1 MKCATKMVELLSLH
15 IGRFQ
20 RERAEYERTLPPAL
34 LVFTPVPAGSQE
46 SGAEDEHHFRTLTSV
61 ATPMLGVGEPIV
73 FPVVK
78 NQENA
83 FGRGITVGR
92 TGNNDVV
99 LDDGT
104 VSRFH
109 AWFQREPDGSYTVT
123 DAGSKNGSFVTGVR
137 LQPRAP
143 LAAGGRH
150 AGALWPRGPDLLSGE
165 RLHQGARPQDDAVS
179 ASGPSQDLINMGF
192 TLFSSGNR
200 ERSRWPLTT
209 EAFGL
214 TDVGR
219 KRQHNEDAMLVDAV
233 ARPLHRRRRHGRP
246 RGRRGR
252 QRAGHRGRQAAHR
265 SRTGTIL
272 KDLGAEPQSQ
282 ANRAAAAALVEVA
295 VQRACADIYRMA
307 AADATKRGMGTTFVC
322 LAVGGN
328 KGVIGHVGDS
338 RVYLVRNG
346 QCHRLTEDH
355 TLVAAQLKAG
365 TITKEQAA
373 TSQYRNVITRAVGI
387 QESVQ
392 VDTLIVDLLPG
403 DIFLLCSDGLHGYLD
418 GRRDRAAR
426 RSGAARETCRER
438 FIDARQRARRQGQ
451 HHRGGGAASRATAR
465 SAAEE
470 SAEAQSRMEALRKIP
485 LFRHL
490 TYKEQTAVL
499 SIATTRTFP
508 GGREIVTEGQ
518 PGEELFVVI
527 RGRVAIEKNGVE
539 IAELRAGGHFG
550 EMGLIDNAP
559 RSATVRATEPT
570 RVMVIARSDLMN
582 LMKRESILAVKM
594 LWSFVQV
601 LSDRLRATNS
611 ELCEARQELAVAQA
625 IQPFAEE

>member
-1 MKCATKMVELLSLH
+1 
-15 IGRFQ
+15 
-20 RERAEYERTLPPAL
+20 
-34 LVFTPVPAGSQE
+34 VFA
-46 SGAEDEHHFRTLTSV
+46 V
-61 ATPMLGVGEPIV
+61 A
-73 FPVVK
+73 
-78 NQENA
+78 
-83 FGRGITVGR
+83 
-92 TGNNDVV
+92 
-99 LDDGT
+99 
-104 VSRFH
+104 
-109 AWFQREPDGSYTVT
+109 
-123 DAGSKNGSFVTGVR
+123 
-137 LQPRAP
+137 
-143 LAAGGRH
+143 
-150 AGALWPRGPDLLSGE
+150 
-165 RLHQGARPQDDAVS
+165 
-179 ASGPSQDLINMGF
+179 
-192 TLFSSGNR
+192 
-200 ERSRWPLTT
+200 LTT

-219 KRQHNEDAMLVDAV
+219 KRQHNEDAMLVDSPLGLYVV
-233 ARPLHRRRRHGRP
+233 ADGMGGHAAGEVASARATEVVKQHITANRHL
-246 RGRRGR
+246 
-252 QRAGHRGRQAAHR
+252 
-265 SRTGTIL
+265 L
-272 KDLGAEPQSQ
+272 KDLGNNPTADS
-282 ANRAAAAALVEVA
+282 RSAAAALVEVA

-307 AADATKRGMGTTFVC
+307 MQDASKRGMGTTFVC

-338 RVYLVRNG
+338 RVYLVRHG

-373 TSQYRNVITRAVGI
+373 ASQYRNVITRAVGI

-392 VDTLIVDLLPG
+392 VDTLIVDLVPG
-403 DIFLLCSDGLHGYLD
+403 DVFILCSDGLHGYVEDEEILPLV
-418 GRRDRAAR
+418 
-426 RSGAARETCRER
+426 SGMAPADLPKRL
-438 FIDARQRARRQGQ
+438 IDIANE
-451 HHRGGGAASRATAR
+451 RGGKDNITAVVVKI
-465 SAAEE
+465 SGEGTLEAETT
-470 SAEAQSRMEALRKIP
+470 EAQSRMEALRKIP

-499 SIATTRTFP
+499 SIATTRTYP
-508 GGREIVTEGQ
+508 AGREIVVEGQ

-570 RVMVIARSDLMN
+570 RTMVISRPDLMG

-611 ELCEARQELAVAQA
+611 ELSEARQELAVAQA

>member
-1 MKCATKMVELLSLH
+1 MA
-15 IGRFQ
+15 
-20 RERAEYERTLPPAL
+20 
-34 LVFTPVPAGSQE
+34 
-46 SGAEDEHHFRTLTSV
+46 
-61 ATPMLGVGEPIV
+61 
-73 FPVVK
+73 
-78 NQENA
+78 
-83 FGRGITVGR
+83 
-92 TGNNDVV
+92 
-99 LDDGT
+99 
-104 VSRFH
+104 
-109 AWFQREPDGSYTVT
+109 
-123 DAGSKNGSFVTGVR
+123 
-137 LQPRAP
+137 
-143 LAAGGRH
+143 
-150 AGALWPRGPDLLSGE
+150 
-165 RLHQGARPQDDAVS
+165 
-179 ASGPSQDLINMGF
+179 
-192 TLFSSGNR
+192 
-200 ERSRWPLTT
+200 LTT

-219 KRQHNEDAMLVDAV
+219 KRQHNEDALLMDAALGLYVV
-233 ARPLHRRRRHGRP
+233 ADGMGGHAAGEVASARATDVVRQHIQQHRN
-246 RGRRGR
+246 
-252 QRAGHRGRQAAHR
+252 
-265 SRTGTIL
+265 IL
-272 KDLGAEPQSQ
+272 KEMGTNPSQQS
-282 ANRAAAAALVEVA
+282 RAAAAALVEVA
-295 VQRACADIYRMA
+295 IQRACAEIFRLA
-307 AADATKRGMGTTFVC
+307 STDATKRGMGTTFVC

-328 KGVIGHVGDS
+328 KAVIGHVGDS
-338 RVYLVRNG
+338 RIYLVRNA

-365 TITKEQAA
+365 TITKDQAA

-403 DIFLLCSDGLHGYLD
+403 DLFILCTDGLHGYLSD
-418 GRRDRAAR
+418 EEVSPLIAALQPVDLPKK
-426 RSGAARETCRER
+426 
-438 FIDARQRARRQGQ
+438 FIQLANE
-451 HHRGGGAASRATAR
+451 RGGKDNITAVVVAVSGEGAVAS
-465 SAAEE
+465 EE

-499 SIATTRTFP
+499 SVASTRTFP
-508 GGREIVTEGQ
+508 AGRDIVVEGQ

-527 RGRVAIEKNGVE
+527 RGKVVIEKSGVE

-611 ELCEARQELAVAQA
+611 ELSEARQELAVAQA
-625 IQPFAEE
+625 IQPFAED